1 MIDLSNALLFQWLPS
16 GDAFRISDLHRLE
29 NETLPTFFRHNRFQ
43 SLVRQLNFYNFR
55 KVNRERTFWVYRHPL
70 FHRDRPCELYLLR
83 RRTCPGVDG
92 RKNRSDSDAK
102 RNNSPPVHFKKR
114 GDIDNPTS
122 QKDGNHESASPS
134 IEDEKLIKRK
144 KRQTEKK
151 WKKMKAEAA
160 LQRTTFEAPQSVK
173 NSPALALSL
182 LKEET
187 KTNPWNGNSDDRMNN
202 LGSAEYVDSYSPSHS
217 EDETK
222 KPTAFTYSKDL
233 TKQDDNSDNNSD
245 TQQGGRVSL
254 GDDCV
259 QGIHSYPAD
268 STNVTKHPFFPSSYN
283 NGSTNENV
291 DNKEHTNLVN
301 KVSRQLEAHAR
312 RHAAMAPPRAR
323 RGRRRAGTVTPPR
336 SFESDTMRYHAL
348 TYDDEIVNSRLH
360 KRQSPKKTEKR
371 GSDGITIVTD
381 GDESDDDES
390 NFVKSMSNYS
400 KSLTLRSFG
409 KSAGKHKLK
418 LPPIAD
424 TKLITDIVSKLQKI
438 VSLNAFT
445 SVDDCQ
451 LTAAVSGFCMS
462 TSPHDKEIVE
472 KVLKLMSMCHPLARE
487 FYKYRCALDPTLS
500 SGLPIDFNNQSVL
513 VEGLFKR
520 NSDSNESVR
529 GFKIFVFNY
538 LRNLVD
544 MVDAAANSYLLDH
557 EAQSLSLSLNMWFH
571 GVRGYQ

>member
-1 MIDLSNALLFQWLPS
+1 M
-16 GDAFRISDLHRLE
+16 
-29 NETLPTFFRHNRFQ
+29 
-43 SLVRQLNFYNFR
+43 
-55 KVNRERTFWVYRHPL
+55 
-70 FHRDRPCELYLLR
+70 
-83 RRTCPGVDG
+83 
-92 RKNRSDSDAK
+92 
-102 RNNSPPVHFKKR
+102 
-114 GDIDNPTS
+114 DNPIL
-122 QKDGNHESASPS
+122 QKDEILESAFPS
-134 IEDEKLIKRK
+134 IEDDKLMKRK

-151 WKKMKAEAA
+151 WKKMKTETA
-160 LQRTTFEAPQSVK
+160 LQKTTVEAPQPEETL
-173 NSPALALSL
+173 PALALSL

-187 KTNPWNGNSDDRMNN
+187 KTNPWNDNSGDRMNN

-217 EDETK
+217 EDEAK

-233 TKQDDNSDNNSD
+233 TKQEDNSDNNSD

-259 QGIHSYPAD
+259 QSIHNYPGD
-268 STNVTKHPFFPSSYN
+268 NTNLTKHPFFPSSAN
-283 NGSTNENV
+283 NGSVNENL
-291 DNKEHTNLVN
+291 DNKEHTNLVS

-348 TYDDEIVNSRLH
+348 TYDDEIVKSRSC
-360 KRQSPKKTEKR
+360 KRQSPKKTEKK

-381 GDESDDDES
+381 GDESDDDS
-390 NFVKSMSNYS
+390 TNFVNSMSNYS
-400 KSLTLRSFG
+400 KSLSLRSFG

-418 LPPIAD
+418 LPPLSD

-445 SVDDCQ
+445 SIDDCQ

-500 SGLPIDFNNQSVL
+500 SDSPIDFNNQSVL

-520 NSDSNESVR
+520 NCDSKESVR